1 MLNVYTNTCI
11 QQHSQGV
18 LEMLTI
24 MRMIVL
30 FIEFYTVN
38 FLLFDMFVERQKMV
52 KNDEFEALKI

>member
-1 MLNVYTNTCI
+1 
-11 QQHSQGV
+11 
-18 LEMLTI
+18 MLTI

-38 FLLFDMFVERQKMV
+38 FLLFDTFVERQKMV